1 MAIFKRL
8 LSSSNGPN
16 NSRKPS
22 STGSTNTAF
31 PDPSES
37 CSPGNHQWPGVD
49 LSSLCWNPYKTL
61 RKDALRLVVFSG
73 QGGRLLYDTATVIAT
88 ADRLIPGAHRSS
100 CGRFQFLPH
109 NPDTVQISK
118 MVFGSMGS
126 SVRTDSLKIHTLLD
140 SDSLMISRL
149 FTAPKA
155 NKFSSPIREHKCG
168 MANSLN
174 SSDSDSQSHY
184 CTVRSL
190 DALRNQCSPRNK
202 NKTRTSYSNTD
213 PPEGFSRQR
222 VSSLQIDDDF
232 TAPSAAA
239 IMEELKAF
247 SPNRLSRARRRQLSL
262 KGLCDDAV
270 LLGRN
275 GNRSRMSSCSS
286 ISEANHSTIQ
296 VVNPT
301 ATDDITKQYGI
312 ALLFPGQEKGFVF
325 QHILQIE
332 QEIHKLIAQIHRAVN
347 AKTQFFS
354 LAYQG
359 WTEFCTATCVLHN
372 SLRLRSPVWLSLTD
386 PTTQESTA
394 EEFCRT
400 LAKLADQLNT
410 KDTKF
415 FLSTLLSSVL
425 MNHLAWVASVA
436 PPENCTVAVPYDRS
450 LLLGTCVID
459 ARRSPYNAMLA
470 QFLELYGSVG
480 VPGSGHCF
488 AKTVVLGDN
497 PRLVSEILYI
507 LSYFI
512 RCSTVDKS
520 KRKEALSPDS
530 MSPIKSFAE
539 ESCCLSIAGSL
550 SGDFKK
556 CDSLDM
562 DSKGTSPPIPDPAE
576 PMEITVAVSSAGS
589 DHSANGPPPH
599 KTRAIT
605 INPQSLSPARRK
617 LLPRQESN
625 GSQRHYE
632 LVLDIKSITAF
643 GDPSLS
649 PTISKPPTSLTMD
662 KFPTYKQ
669 EQHQDSLNTDFGRS
683 LLAGVCTAYSPYFVL
698 SGIDKRIARMD
709 EILLAIHEDVKH
721 PTSMDNACSPS
732 NGHLLSPSS
741 SAILALSSCGGDSE
755 HNASHTSGIT
765 NGFASPSAPQSTV
778 IRPDSQHS
786 PSRNGSNTPLLAS
799 KMSPQTRAVVVVA
812 DCATRTVRI
821 VSNSAEPCH
830 VEDSEVS
837 SPSEAVA
844 SMLEEFG
851 ELYKHGCAPT
861 FLISFLEDRLSS
873 VLAKSD
879 VLCRLVSSHNNTTS
893 TKSGVPLLTP
903 ANTIVPS
910 STGPSTC
917 SNAES
922 SVGSLVE
929 DMEMGSPP
937 SHPQNGNLSSPSQYS
952 SHDSTNVDAITIQNG
967 SGDDFLSMDYVAQVL
982 DCHCSDLRLIVNVAA
997 VYSPMVLSSVV

>member
-88 ADRLIPGAHRSS
+88 ADRLIPGAHKSS

-155 NKFSSPIREHKCG
+155 NKFSSPIREHKC
-168 MANSLN
+168 
-174 SSDSDSQSHY
+174 
-184 CTVRSL
+184 VRE
-190 DALRNQCSPRNK
+190 
-202 NKTRTSYSNTD
+202 TRTN
-213 PPEGFSRQR
+213 PGRH
-222 VSSLQIDDDF
+222 DDF

-286 ISEANHSTIQ
+286 ISEANHSTVQ
-296 VVNPT
+296 VVNQT
-301 ATDDITKQYGI
+301 AIDDITKQYGI

-359 WTEFCTATCVLHN
+359 WAEFCTATCVLHN
-372 SLRLRSPVWLSLTD
+372 SLRLKAPVWLSLTD

-436 PPENCTVAVPYDRS
+436 PPENCTVTVPYDRS

-488 AKTVVLGDN
+488 AKTVVLGDS

-530 MSPIKSFAE
+530 MSPIKSFAD
-539 ESCCLSIAGSL
+539 ESCCLSNAGSL
-550 SGDFKK
+550 SGDLKK

-562 DSKGTSPPIPDPAE
+562 DPKGTSPPTSDPAE
-576 PMEITVAVSSAGS
+576 PMEITVAVSSACS
-589 DHSANGPPPH
+589 DHSANGQPPH

-617 LLPRQESN
+617 FLPRQESN

-632 LVLDIKSITAF
+632 LVLDIKNITAF

-649 PTISKPPTSLTMD
+649 STIAKLPTPQTMD

-721 PTSMDNACSPS
+721 PTPMENACSPS
-732 NGHLLSPSS
+732 TNGHLLSPSS

-755 HNASHTSGIT
+755 HNTAHISGIT
-765 NGFASPSAPQSTV
+765 NGFASPSAPRSAV

-786 PSRNGSNTPLLAS
+786 PSRHGSNTPLLAT
-799 KMSPQTRAVVVVA
+799 KINPHTRAVVVVA

-893 TKSGVPLLTP
+893 TKSGLPLLTP
-903 ANTIVPS
+903 TLASNTIVPS

-922 SVGSLVE
+922 AVGSLVE

-952 SHDSTNVDAITIQNG
+952 SHDSTNIDAVTIQNG

-997 VYSPMVLSSVV
+997 VYSPTVLSSVV